1 MAEDQKKKYAEMINA
16 HRAAMG
22 VLRKAHFEAGGDLVS
37 WRGRGNV
44 YIDKQ
49 KQRSKY
55 KCRGRVRSDKE

>member
-1 MAEDQKKKYAEMINA
+1 MEKDQKKKISEMINA

-44 YIDKQ
+44 YTDKQ
-49 KQRSKY
+49 KQRSKN
-55 KCRGRVRSDKE
+55 KCRGRVQSDKE